1 MTIIEVSQ
9 KKNRPYISQLMKKL
23 VHDRCSLGLLRFF
36 VEHPNGR
43 FSKLAIVHAI
53 DEDTGRLEM
62 ERALARLVE
71 EGILKTSTENNIC
84 FYMLTREEPMRRLVL
99 NMALFD
105 WREWQLVLEHV

>member
-1 MTIIEVSQ
+1 MTIIEASQ
-9 KKNRPYISQLMKKL
+9 KKSRPYLSQLMKKL
-23 VHDRCSLGLLRFF
+23 VHNRRFLGLLRFF

-53 DEDTGRLEM
+53 DEDDSRLEM
-62 ERALARLVE
+62 ERALSQMVE
-71 EGILKTSTENNIC
+71 EGILQTSIENDVC

-99 NMALFD
+99 NMALFE